1 MLVRAFYKK
10 KQYLGVHS
18 LATKG
23 KWITTYTRYVVSDGD
38 LWGLIQTRSGL
49 ELSDPVGISATREP
63 EDWRAQQ
70 EM

>member
-23 KWITTYTRYVVSDGD
+23 NGITTYTRYVVSDGD
-38 LWGLIQTRSGL
+38 LSGLIQTHSGL
-49 ELSDPVGISATREP
+49 ELSEPVGIPAPQEP
-63 EDWRAQQ
+63 EDWRVQK
-70 EM
+70 ER